1 MLPRL
6 SRVCRQG
13 PTAPNSTLRSR
24 CAHSGFGLFWLDP
37 PARVRGP
44 ARKVRWGCSG
54 LGAGQRVGGGW
65 SPVTVT
71 AQMDARSGGAALRER
86 PRRSKEQVM
95 VNHVVL
101 VGNLGSDPEVRT
113 FGDQQKLTR
122 LSLATHEIGRKRSG
136 ERERQTEWHQVVAW
150 AALGER
156 AAKHLRK
163 GRSVLVEGRLQTRVW
178 ADARGSKHITA
189 EVHAD
194 RILCLG
200 GGNMGRDTA
209 DESTRRAEGERPRD
223 ASVRS

>member
-1 MLPRL
+1 
-6 SRVCRQG
+6 
-13 PTAPNSTLRSR
+13 
-24 CAHSGFGLFWLDP
+24 
-37 PARVRGP
+37 
-44 ARKVRWGCSG
+44 
-54 LGAGQRVGGGW
+54 
-65 SPVTVT
+65 
-71 AQMDARSGGAALRER
+71 
-86 PRRSKEQVM
+86 M

-101 VGNLGSDPEVRT
+101 VGNLGSDPEVRAC
-113 FGDQQKLTR
+113 GDHQKVTR
-122 LSLATHEIGRKRSG
+122 LSVATHEVITKRSG

-156 AAKHLRK
+156 AAQHLRK

-178 ADARGSKHITA
+178 ADARGNKHITA
-189 EVHAD
+189 EVRAD